1 MPTSI
6 RMYYED
12 KDHPGNKNEVLVYDF
27 HLTDSMDCL
36 LTAYDIKNNIWITA
50 PVYYFE
56 PILNKE
62 DLDT

>member
-12 KDHPGNKNEVLVYDF
+12 KDHPRNKNEVLVYDF

-36 LTAYDIKNNIWITA
+36 LTAYDIKKQHLD
-50 PVYYFE
+50 YCSR
-56 PILNKE
+56 ILF
-62 DLDT
+62 